1 MAKFSDVEL
10 DVTVMLGKGK
20 IPLSV
25 LEKATKETILT
36 LETEY
41 SEPVTILVNGI
52 PKFEGEVMTI
62 GDKFGVRITNEC

>member
-25 LEKATKETILT
+25 LEKAAKETILT

-41 SEPVTILVNGI
+41 CEPVTILVNGI
-52 PKFEGEVMTI
+52 PKFEGEVVTI